1 MNTQQIKRRLRRRF
15 AEQSASFCPQQHCTL
30 CRTMERAN
38 PILREFVAERAE
50 RRSFDV
56 GVALSDSALRDGTI
70 STVSSGLI
78 ILQRILDDGRRFV
91 IDFVCKGETLTSG
104 HLQKDVTAFA
114 AIPSVVCVLAPDL
127 VSTMKRAY
135 PQAAVQLYELTLGEQ
150 DRMIEH
156 MTLLARGGVQEK
168 ISHFIY
174 VLARRIGFKHK
185 DGIEVDLPMT
195 RGDIGDYLG
204 LNTETVSRQF
214 SILKKSGAIQLP
226 KPDRLIIPDI
236 ERLRAQSPIFA
247 RSEGS
252 A

>member
-1 MNTQQIKRRLRRRF
+1 
-15 AEQSASFCPQQHCTL
+15 
-30 CRTMERAN
+30 MERAS

-50 RRSFDV
+50 RRSYDV
-56 GVALSDSALRDGTI
+56 GEPMSEIVLRDGTV
-70 STVSSGLI
+70 STVSSGLV

-91 IDFVCKGETLTSG
+91 VDFVCKGETLTNG
-104 HLQKDVTAFA
+104 HMQKDVSAFA
-114 AIPSVVCVLAPDL
+114 VIPSVVCVLAPDL

-150 DRMIEH
+150 DRMVEH

-168 ISHFIY
+168 VSHFLFT
-174 VLARRIGFKHK
+174 LARRIGVKK
-185 DGIEVDLPMT
+185 QDGFEVDLPMT

-214 SILKKSGAIQLP
+214 SILKKSGNILLP

-236 ERLRAQSPIFA
+236 EQLRIKSPLTTKI
-247 RSEGS
+247 ELPN
-252 A
+252 